1 MVTRRD
7 FLKATA
13 LTVTAVSAGIKF
25 QPKSYAEATTAS
37 GEVKFVPSICAMCP
51 AACSIQVEVR
61 DGKVYRIHGTPEHP
75 INNGKICA
83 RGNAGVERLYN
94 PDRLKKP
101 LIRTGEKGTWSFRE
115 ASWDEAISL
124 IASKVKEYHDLGHL
138 EYIGML
144 GGWLPCSYYKPF
156 FKAFLAALGT
166 PNGAGVPEA
175 LCFISKALG
184 WKSAYGFGSHPEL
197 LTDYENARY
206 VIMLRRNVAGSISV
220 VHGWRLGQNRRR
232 FKLVVLDPRYSET
245 AAKAD
250 LWLPIKPGTDLAFLL
265 ATMNVIIN
273 EKLYDSN
280 FLAKY
285 TNAPML
291 LKDGK
296 PFKVWDENG
305 KKKYLV
311 YDLAKASAVE
321 HDIALLPALEG
332 EYEVDGEKVIPVFD
346 ALKRKVAEY
355 TPEWAEKET
364 DIPAEKIREI
374 ARDFALHRGVIDSGW
389 HGPKYRNSLLT
400 WRAAAMVN
408 ALVGSVNNDGG
419 LLFTG
424 FAQFVSA
431 KAKSSEAPP
440 QSVLRMWAEKRGIAT
455 AFLGHTVQAFYD
467 AIVNKDPYPIKMLF
481 VVGHNLLM
489 NMPERQ
495 KWEKAMKKLE
505 FMVAVDILPQD
516 HLYYADVV
524 LPESTY
530 IEKDDPLFPIAYAPA
545 FGFHTRIKAID
556 PVYDTKHVIEM
567 MVEISRSI
575 GTEDV
580 YFKALSKG
588 LGVDAT
594 KLKEYYYAEGVAGIR
609 RAQAEAK
616 GVNYNEL
623 LSKGY
628 VVKATRDK
636 IVYNMPYKQ
645 PLPTPTGKVELYS
658 FMLASFASKAEDPY
672 WDPIIKWVPPKVSER
687 RLGSNEFYLI
697 YSRSPFTT
705 HSSTSDNPVLAKL
718 IEDAEL
724 YYKGIWINSERA
736 TELGIKN
743 GDRVIVESVYTG
755 DKTEAIA
762 FVNELVRKDTIFTV
776 SGFGQSSEKLT
787 HIPQRGMTMMKL
799 VPLQFDSLS
808 GTVMSQETVVRI
820 SRV

>member
-124 IASKVKEYHDLGHL
+124 IASKVKEYHDLGHP

-332 EYEVDGEKVIPVFD
+332 EYEVDGEKVIPVFE

-545 FGFHTRIKAID
+545 FGFHSRIKAID

-736 TELGIKN
+736 AELGIKN

-799 VPLQFDSLS
+799 APLQFDSLS

>member
-13 LTVTAVSAGIKF
+13 LTATAISAGIKF
-25 QPKSYAEATTAS
+25 QPKSHAEATTAG
-37 GEVKFVPSICAMCP
+37 GEVKFVPNICAMCP

-61 DGKVYRIHGTPEHP
+61 DGRVHRIHGTPDHP

-83 RGNAGVERLYN
+83 RGNAGVQRVYN
-94 PDRLKKP
+94 PDRIKKP
-101 LIRTGEKGTWSFRE
+101 LVRTGEKGTWSFRE
-115 ASWDEAISL
+115 ASWEEALSL
-124 IASKVKEYHDLGHL
+124 IASKVKEYHEMGHP

-144 GGWLPCSYYKPF
+144 GGWLPCMYYKPF

-166 PNGAGVPEA
+166 PNGVGVPEA

-184 WKSAYGFGSHPEL
+184 WKSAYGFGTHPEL

-220 VHGWRLGQNRRR
+220 VHGWRLGQNRRK

-250 LWLPIKPGTDLAFLL
+250 VWLPIKPGTDLAFLL
-265 ATMNVIIN
+265 AMMNVIIN

-285 TNAPML
+285 SNAPML

-296 PFKVWDENG
+296 PFKVWDEGG

-311 YDLAKASAVE
+311 YDLAKGSAVE
-321 HDIALLPALEG
+321 HDSAVLPALEG
-332 EYEVDGEKVIPVFD
+332 EYEVDGEKVIPAFE
-346 ALKRKVAEY
+346 ALKRRVAEY
-355 TPEWAEKET
+355 TPEWAEKIT
-364 DIPAEKIREI
+364 DIGAEKIREI
-374 ARDFALHRGVIDSGW
+374 ARDFALHKGVIDSGW

-400 WRAAAMVN
+400 WRAAAIVN
-408 ALVGSVNNDGG
+408 VLVGSVNNDGG

-424 FAQFVSA
+424 LAQFVSA
-431 KAKSSEAPP
+431 KAKPTEAPP

-467 AIVNKDPYPIKMLF
+467 AIVNEDPYPIKILF

-489 NMPERQ
+489 NMPERK
-495 KWEKAMKKLE
+495 KWEEALNKLD

-545 FGFHTRIKAID
+545 FGFHTRVKAIE

-567 MVEISRSI
+567 MVEISARL
-575 GTEDV
+575 GTEDTF
-580 YFKALSKG
+580 FKALSKG
-588 LGVDAT
+588 LGVDAE
-594 KLKEYYYAEGVAGIR
+594 KLKSYYHAEGVAGIR

-628 VVKATRDK
+628 VVKAGRDK
-636 IVYNMPYKQ
+636 LVYNTPYKE
-645 PLPTPTGKVELYS
+645 PLPTPTGKVEIFS
-658 FMLASFASKAEDPY
+658 FMLANFASKVKDPY
-672 WDPIIKWVPPKVSER
+672 WDALIKWVPPKVSER
-687 RLGSNEFYLI
+687 KLGSNEFYMV

-705 HSSTSDNPVLAKL
+705 HSSTSDNPLLAKL
-718 IEDAEL
+718 IEDSEL

-736 TELGIKN
+736 AELGIRN
-743 GDRVIVESVYTG
+743 GDRVVVESVYTG

-776 SGFGQSSEKLT
+776 SGFGQRSEKLT
-787 HIPQRGMTMMKL
+787 NIPQRAMTMARL
-799 VPLQFDSLS
+799 IPLQFDTIS
-808 GTVMSQETVVRI
+808 GATMSQETIVRI
-820 SRV
+820 RKA

>member
-61 DGKVYRIHGTPEHP
+61 DGKVHRIHGTPEHP

-124 IASKVKEYHDLGHL
+124 IASKVKEYHDLGHP

-296 PFKVWDENG
+296 PFKVWEENG

-311 YDLAKASAVE
+311 YDLAKATAVE
-321 HDIALLPALEG
+321 HDIALLPAFEAG
-332 EYEVDGEKVIPVFD
+332 YEVDGEKVIPVFE

-364 DIPAEKIREI
+364 DIPAEKIRET

-481 VVGHNLLM
+481 VIGHNLLM

-609 RAQAEAK
+609 RVQAEAK

-736 TELGIKN
+736 AELGIKN
-743 GDRVIVESVYTG
+743 GDRVIVESIYTG

>member
-37 GEVKFVPSICAMCP
+37 GEVNFVPSICAMCP

-61 DGKVYRIHGTPEHP
+61 DGKVHRIHGTPEHP

-124 IASKVKEYHDLGHL
+124 IASKVKEYHDLGHP

-291 LKDGK
+291 LKGGK

-332 EYEVDGEKVIPVFD
+332 EYEVDGEKVIPVFE

-481 VVGHNLLM
+481 VIGHNLLM

-736 TELGIKN
+736 AELGIKN